1 MALRINTNLASI
13 GAQKHLANAT
23 GMLGKSYEK
32 LASGL
37 RVVRAA
43 DDAAG
48 LGISERMRARVR
60 SIAQASRNATDG
72 ISMVQTGEGGLNE
85 INSLLNRMRQLAVQS
100 ANGTAGG
107 SDRDT
112 MDEEFQQLVVEIDRI
127 SQATKFNA
135 NNLLDGSLGTIT
147 LQIGEN
153 TVAGVDTMDIS
164 LTSARTSALTI
175 DSLDIGSGG
184 DTNQAI
190 TNIDAAIDAVTQLR
204 GLLGAYQNRLEST
217 VNNLAVSV
225 ENLQAAESQIRDV
238 DVAEETANLT
248 RLSIMQQAGISV
260 LAQANVQPQA
270 ALSLLG
276 G

>member
-13 GAQKHLANAT
+13 SAQKHLANST
-23 GMLGKSYEK
+23 MMLGKSYEK
-32 LASGL
+32 LSSGL

-48 LGISERMRARVR
+48 LGISERMRARIR
-60 SIAQASRNATDG
+60 SIGQASRNATDG

-85 INSLLNRMRQLAVQS
+85 INQLLNRMRQLAVQS
-100 ANGTAGG
+100 ANGTASG

-112 MDEEFQQLVVEIDRI
+112 MNQEFQQLVLEIDRI
-127 SQATKFNA
+127 AQATSFNG
-135 NNLLDGSLGTIT
+135 NNLLDGSVPSIVF
-147 LQIGEN
+147 QIGEN
-153 TVAGVDTMDIS
+153 TVADVDTMDIT
-164 LTSARTSALTI
+164 LTSARVSALTI

-184 DTNQAI
+184 DQNAAI
-190 TNIDAAIDAVTQLR
+190 TNIDSAISSITQLR
-204 GLLGAYQNRLEST
+204 GQLGAYQNRLEAT
-217 VNNLAVSV
+217 VNNIAVSL

-238 DVAEETANLT
+238 DVAIETANLT
-248 RLSIMQQAGISV
+248 RLSIMQQAGISI
-260 LAQANVQPQA
+260 LAQANVQPQG

>member
-13 GAQKHLANAT
+13 GAQKHLANST
-23 GMLGKSYEK
+23 RRLGKSFDK

-37 RVVRAA
+37 RVVRAS

-48 LGISERMRARVR
+48 LGISERMRARIR
-60 SIAQASRNATDG
+60 SIAQASRNASDG
-72 ISMVQTGEGGLNE
+72 INLVQTGEGGLNE
-85 INSLLNRMRQLAVQS
+85 INEILNRMRELAVQS
-100 ANGTAGG
+100 ANGTSTGN
-107 SDRDT
+107 DRDT
-112 MDEEFQQLVVEIDRI
+112 MDQELQQLVLEIDRI
-127 SQATKFNA
+127 AQATAFNG
-135 NNLLDGSLGTIT
+135 NNLLDGSLTTVT

-153 TVAGVDTMDIS
+153 TVSGVDTMEITLD
-164 LTSARTSALTI
+164 SARASALTV

-184 DTNQAI
+184 DVNSAISNIDGAI
-190 TNIDAAIDAVTQLR
+190 TAVTRLR
-204 GLLGAYQNRLEST
+204 GQLGAFQNRLDAT
-217 VNNLAVSV
+217 VNNLAVSI

-238 DVAEETANLT
+238 DVAAETANLT
-248 RLSIMQQAGISV
+248 RLSIMQQAGVSI

>member
-13 GAQKHLANAT
+13 SAQKHLASST

-72 ISMVQTGEGGLNE
+72 ISLVQTGEGGLNE

-100 ANGTAGG
+100 ANGTASG
-107 SDRDT
+107 SDQDT

-127 SQATKFNA
+127 AQATQFNE
-135 NNLLDGSLGTIT
+135 NNLLDGSLGTVT

-153 TVAGVDTMDIS
+153 TVSGVDTMDIS

-190 TNIDAAIDAVTQLR
+190 TNIDSAITAVTQLR

-238 DVAEETANLT
+238 DVAEETAKLT
-248 RLSIMQQAGISV
+248 RFSIMQQAGISV

>member
-13 GAQKHLANAT
+13 SAQKHLAQST
-23 GMLGKSYEK
+23 GMLGKSYER
-32 LASGL
+32 LSSGL

-48 LGISERMRARVR
+48 LGISERMRARIR

-72 ISMVQTGEGGLNE
+72 ISLVQTGEGGLNE
-85 INSLLNRMRQLAVQS
+85 INSILTRMRQLAIQS
-100 ANGTAGG
+100 ANGTASG

-112 MDEEFQQLVVEIDRI
+112 MDQELQQLVVEIDRI
-127 SQATKFNA
+127 AQATTFNG
-135 NNLLDGSLGTIT
+135 NSLLDGSVSAVT

-153 TVAGVDTMDIS
+153 TVSGVDTMD
-164 LTSARTSALTI
+164 LTLSSARTSALTL

-184 DTNQAI
+184 DQNTAI
-190 TNIDAAIDAVTQLR
+190 TNIDAAISAVTQLR
-204 GLLGAYQNRLEST
+204 GLLGAYQNRLQST
-217 VNNLAVSV
+217 VNNLAVQV

-238 DVAEETANLT
+238 DVAEETAQLT

-260 LAQANVQPQA
+260 LAQANVQPQT
-270 ALSLLG
+270 ALSLIG

>member
-13 GAQKHLANAT
+13 SAQKHLANST
-23 GMLGKSYEK
+23 MMLGKSYEK
-32 LASGL
+32 LSSGL

-48 LGISERMRARVR
+48 PGISERMRARIR
-60 SIAQASRNATDG
+60 SIGQASRNATDG

-85 INSLLNRMRQLAVQS
+85 INQLLNRMRQLAVQS
-100 ANGTAGG
+100 ANGTASG

-112 MDEEFQQLVVEIDRI
+112 MNQEFQQLVLEIDRI
-127 SQATKFNA
+127 AQATSFNG
-135 NNLLDGSLGTIT
+135 NNLLDGSVPSIVF
-147 LQIGEN
+147 QIGEN
-153 TVAGVDTMDIS
+153 TVADVDTMDIT
-164 LTSARTSALTI
+164 LTSARVSALTI

-184 DTNQAI
+184 DQNAAI
-190 TNIDAAIDAVTQLR
+190 TNIDSAISSITQLR
-204 GLLGAYQNRLEST
+204 GQLGAYQNRLEAT
-217 VNNLAVSV
+217 VNNIAVSL

-238 DVAEETANLT
+238 DVAIETANLT
-248 RLSIMQQAGISV
+248 RLSIMQQAGISI
-260 LAQANVQPQA
+260 LAQANVQPQG

>member
-13 GAQKHLANAT
+13 SAQKHLAKST

-32 LASGL
+32 LSSGL

-48 LGISERMRARVR
+48 LGISERMRARIR

-72 ISMVQTGEGGLNE
+72 ISLVQTGEGGLNE
-85 INSLLNRMRQLAVQS
+85 INSILTRMRQLAVQS
-100 ANGTAGG
+100 ANGTASG

-112 MDEEFQQLVVEIDRI
+112 MDQELQQLVVEIDRI
-127 SQATKFNA
+127 AQATTFNG
-135 NNLLDGSLGTIT
+135 NNLLDGSVSSVT

-153 TVAGVDTMDIS
+153 TVSGVDTMD
-164 LTSARTSALTI
+164 LTLSSARTSALTL

-184 DTNQAI
+184 DHNTAI
-190 TNIDAAIDAVTQLR
+190 TNIDAAISAVTQLR
-204 GLLGAYQNRLEST
+204 GLLGAYQNRLQST
-217 VNNLAVSV
+217 VNNLAVQV

-238 DVAEETANLT
+238 DVAEETAQLT

-260 LAQANVQPQA
+260 LAQANVQPQT
-270 ALSLLG
+270 ALSLIG